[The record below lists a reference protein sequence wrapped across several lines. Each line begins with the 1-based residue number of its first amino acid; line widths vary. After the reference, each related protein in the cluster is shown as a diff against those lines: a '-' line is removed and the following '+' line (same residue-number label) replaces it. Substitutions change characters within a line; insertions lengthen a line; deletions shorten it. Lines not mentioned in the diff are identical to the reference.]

1 MIYCMFKEFFK
12 LFGTWEFANWIINKG
27 CLDLPWTKSNIFHS
41 DKFAALVLELPKD
54 IYSHSLM

>member
-1 MIYCMFKEFFK
+1 MFKEFFK